1 VFVDSGVNLTSQPDE
16 WPRDLANVVIRIPDL
31 LARSA
36 RSQGTSSNAYLFDST
51 NRSNVIYLGAIQV
64 VHVNNASETLIST
77 LPEAT
82 FDNVTSWGLSYTQE
96 VNAANKNWTVVVTS
110 VQTHSL
116 LTTLFRCS
124 ARPSS

>member
-16 WPRDLANVVIRIPDL
+16 WPRDLANFVIRIPDL

-64 VHVNNASETLIST
+64 VRVNNALETLIST

-82 FDNVTSWGLSYTQE
+82 LDNVTSWGLSNTQE
-96 VNAANKNWTVVVTS
+96 INAANKNWTVVVTP
-110 VQTHSL
+110 VP
-116 LTTLFRCS
+116 C
-124 ARPSS
+124 